1 MKFIITDL
9 RHDNTEE
16 EEKVFAANG
25 LAFRREHCMT
35 EDELISRCADG
46 QYWLNQYG
54 RITRKVMEALP
65 DLKFI
70 VRYGVGF
77 DNVDIAAATDLG
89 IQVCNVPDYGMNEVA
104 NHAFTLLMT
113 LWHRIIPM
121 VRQTKT
127 LKWDYLEAIPIRR
140 MHESTIGVI
149 GLGRIGSNFA
159 RKMNGFGCKIVG
171 YDINDTVFSDPTL
184 AFIEKVT
191 FDDLLS
197 RSDAVAVFVPLD
209 NARNLIDL
217 DALKKMKP
225 TAYLINTSR
234 GGIVNETDLNEALTN
249 KIIAGAGFDVMGTE
263 PPDLS
268 NPLFSHDNFLI
279 TPHMAWYSEESSL
292 ELKRKAAEEAVSYAL
307 HRTCRY
313 PVNHPKKPR

>member
-9 RHDNTEE
+9 RHTDTDE
-16 EEKVFAANG
+16 EEKVFNAHG
-25 LAFRREHCMT
+25 LSFRREHALT
-35 EDELISRCADG
+35 EEELIARCADG
-46 QYWLNQYG
+46 EYLLNQYG
-54 RITRKVMEALP
+54 TITRKVMEAMP

-70 VRYGVGF
+70 VRYGVGY
-77 DNVDIAAATDLG
+77 DNVDVEAAADLG

-104 NHAFTLLMT
+104 DHAFTLMMALF
-113 LWHRIIPM
+113 HRIIPM

-140 MHESTIGVI
+140 MRESTIGVI

-159 RKMNGFGCKIVG
+159 KKVSALGCKMIG
-171 YDINDTVFSDPTL
+171 HDIDESVFDNPSL
-184 AFIEKVT
+184 GFIEKVS
-191 FDDLLS
+191 FDDLLT
-197 RSDAVAVFVPLD
+197 RSDVVAVFVPLE
-209 NARNLIDL
+209 NARNLIDI
-217 DALKKMKP
+217 DAMKKMKP

-234 GGIVNETDLNEALTN
+234 GGIVNEDDLNEVLTN
-249 KIIAGAGFDVMGTE
+249 KIIAGAGFDVMVKE
-263 PPDLS
+263 PPNLDH
-268 NPLFSHDNFLI
+268 PLFAHDNFLI

-313 PVNHPKKPR
+313 PVNHPANPR